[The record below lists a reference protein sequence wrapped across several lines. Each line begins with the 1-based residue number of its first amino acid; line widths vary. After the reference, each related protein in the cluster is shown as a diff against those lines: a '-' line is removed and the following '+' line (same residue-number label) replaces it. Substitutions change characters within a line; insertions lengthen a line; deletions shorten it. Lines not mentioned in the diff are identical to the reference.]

1 MAKILLG
8 IMLMI
13 SFFSS
18 AQEEKKDTINEILE
32 NQIQEVEIKSKKKL
46 VERKIDRLVFNV
58 ENSISATG
66 GDALDALKVTP
77 GIRVQNDQISMI
89 GKNSMGIMINDK
101 LIQLSGDDLM
111 NYLKNLKS
119 DDIKKI
125 EVITNPPAKYEAE
138 GNSGLVNIILKTAKK
153 ETFSGSFRN
162 VLSQSSKSIGSS
174 GLSLNYQKSKTTIT
188 TSINYS
194 NGITVPYQE
203 YKLTYPTYLWIEKN
217 NKTSYT
223 DNLSGNL
230 TIDYRLTNKTKIG
243 SSYSFSNSNPLIKA
257 QNNSQIYNQSTMVL
271 DSLIKNNSR
280 LELDR
285 NTNAIN
291 IFSITEIDTLGKKM
305 NFDFDYL
312 NFKSNSNNHFSSIS
326 YDANNIMTPN
336 SRFIANNLGGQNIN
350 IYTAKLDF
358 EFPTNWANFNF
369 GSKLSFIKNLSDV
382 SFYDLTSGNQVYD
395 TTKSNNFEY
404 KENIQALYISG
415 NKKLTNS
422 LEVQL
427 GLRAENTQTNG
438 LSQTLQKETKNNYL
452 QLFPTFFVNY
462 LINDY
467 KSLSFNYNRRI
478 ERPSYSDLNPFR
490 LYTTSFNYSEGNP
503 FLAPSIT
510 NNFELS
516 YNYKNSYSS
525 FYVNYLENGFDQVTY
540 VEPNSIIQ
548 RVIPNNFFN
557 QINYGLFQSYSF
569 TIKDIWENN
578 SDISVF
584 YFKTNSS
591 IENVVPS
598 ISAWSGSLNTQN
610 TIIID
615 KDKNYK
621 VELGFMYQ
629 LPSLA
634 GSYKLSSFYQVNLG
648 FKANFV
654 KNKLQLSVNAI
665 DIFKTNKQIFT
676 QFVNNIKQENY
687 DYADIRRIRV
697 SLTYNFGGKLSIE
710 KKENGNTEE
719 KDRIK

>member
-1 MAKILLG
+1 
-8 IMLMI
+8 
-13 SFFSS
+13 
-18 AQEEKKDTINEILE
+18 
-32 NQIQEVEIKSKKKL
+32 
-46 VERKIDRLVFNV
+46 
-58 ENSISATG
+58 
-66 GDALDALKVTP
+66 
-77 GIRVQNDQISMI
+77 
-89 GKNSMGIMINDK
+89 
-101 LIQLSGDDLM
+101 
-111 NYLKNLKS
+111 
-119 DDIKKI
+119 
-125 EVITNPPAKYEAE
+125 
-138 GNSGLVNIILKTAKK
+138 
-153 ETFSGSFRN
+153 
-162 VLSQSSKSIGSS
+162 
-174 GLSLNYQKSKTTIT
+174 
-188 TSINYS
+188 
-194 NGITVPYQE
+194 
-203 YKLTYPTYLWIEKN
+203 
-217 NKTSYT
+217 
-223 DNLSGNL
+223 
-230 TIDYRLTNKTKIG
+230 
-243 SSYSFSNSNPLIKA
+243 
-257 QNNSQIYNQSTMVL
+257 
-271 DSLIKNNSR
+271 
-280 LELDR
+280 
-285 NTNAIN
+285 
-291 IFSITEIDTLGKKM
+291 
-305 NFDFDYL
+305 
-312 NFKSNSNNHFSSIS
+312 
-326 YDANNIMTPN
+326 
-336 SRFIANNLGGQNIN
+336 
-350 IYTAKLDF
+350 
-358 EFPTNWANFNF
+358 
-369 GSKLSFIKNLSDV
+369 
-382 SFYDLTSGNQVYD
+382 
-395 TTKSNNFEY
+395 
-404 KENIQALYISG
+404 
-415 NKKLTNS
+415 
-422 LEVQL
+422 
-427 GLRAENTQTNG
+427 
-438 LSQTLQKETKNNYL
+438 
-452 QLFPTFFVNY
+452 